1 MGVLACDR
9 RGCENIMSDYFSHRY
24 GYLCR
29 ECYSELLEECDRI
42 SIGDFMCQEKDCDPV
57 DSARL
62 QVENE
67 FTSRY

>member
-9 RGCENIMSDYFSHRY
+9 RGCENIMSDYYSPTY

-29 ECYSELLEECDRI
+29 ECYSELLEKCEGI
-42 SIGDFMCQEKDCDPV
+42 SIGDFMYQMKDYDPV
-57 DSARL
+57 DSART

-67 FTSRY
+67 FISRY

>member
-9 RGCENIMSDYFSHRY
+9 RGCENIMSDYYSSTY

-29 ECYSELLEECDRI
+29 ECYSELLEKCDRI

-57 DSARL
+57 DSARF